1 MGKRCF
7 RGLLIF
13 SIALMSACVSDGT
26 VAPPPPSH
34 ASAAA
39 PREAVMPAGANQKT
53 ESSAPRRPEWIDNA
67 SLFPQDEN
75 DYFSGISGSFASEPA
90 AKDDAY
96 HNALTQAVRTVG
108 IDVEDQ
114 SVKQM
119 ISNQR
124 AGEVVN
130 AAVSQNT
137 LVSQT
142 AKALISGSHLIQS
155 YWEKTVSL
163 AANGRPLESAWKYF
177 VYIQIPKK
185 NIAEAREMMKRK
197 EQEKEYRAKLKD
209 AVDKAAKA
217 QMADSPLRLK
227 ERIALMDEAIS
238 GIKAL
243 DFSRL
248 TGESQK
254 EYLAKFG
261 EQGKKLEDELSRRR
275 KTSVI
280 VVTGHPVN
288 MDGVMA
294 EKITDKAVDSLGAHL
309 APAQRMLTKCVSHD
323 ACMKEAE
330 NGEYGRLV
338 ALRTDTSTKNGAMG
352 GITATLMIEVTVYDV
367 DSGSAQPPVT
377 VSAQVIAW
385 DGENIPWDVALEKA
399 LKNEK
404 LAALAGHSQM
414 KAGK

>member
-1 MGKRCF
+1 MKKRRF
-7 RGLLIF
+7 YGLLIF
-13 SIALMSACVSDGT
+13 SIALIPACVSDGT
-26 VAPPPPSH
+26 VAPPPSSQ
-34 ASAAA
+34 ARAAA
-39 PREAVMPAGANQKT
+39 PRQAATPSETRQKT
-53 ESSAPRRPEWIDNA
+53 ESSEPQRPGWIDNT
-67 SLFPQDEN
+67 SLFPKDEN
-75 DYFSGISGSFASEPA
+75 DYFSGISGTFASEQA

-124 AGEVVN
+124 ANEVVN
-130 AAVSQNT
+130 ATVNQNT

-142 AKALISGSHLIQS
+142 AKALISGSRLMQA
-155 YWEKTVSL
+155 YWEKTVFSSGSGQ
-163 AANGRPLESAWKYF
+163 AVDTAWKYY

-185 NIAEAREMMKRK
+185 NIQEAREMMKRK
-197 EQEKEYRAKLKD
+197 EQEKEYRAKLKE

-217 QMADSPLRLK
+217 QLADSPLRLK

-248 TGESQK
+248 AGESQK

-261 EQGKKLEDELSRRR
+261 EQGKKLEDELARRR

-280 VVTGHPVN
+280 VVTGHPAN
-288 MDGVMA
+288 MDGAMA
-294 EKITDKAVDSLGAHL
+294 EKITDKAVESLSSHL
-309 APAQRMLTKCVSHD
+309 VSFQRMLTKCGSLET
-323 ACMKEAE
+323 CMKEAE

-338 ALRTDTSTKNGAMG
+338 ALRTDTSTKSGALG
-352 GITATLMIEVTVYDV
+352 GVTATLTIEVTVYDV
-367 DSGSAQPPVT
+367 DSRSASPPVIA
-377 VSAQVIAW
+377 SAQVIAW
-385 DGENIPWDVALEKA
+385 EGESIPWDVALEKA
-399 LKNEK
+399 LKNDK